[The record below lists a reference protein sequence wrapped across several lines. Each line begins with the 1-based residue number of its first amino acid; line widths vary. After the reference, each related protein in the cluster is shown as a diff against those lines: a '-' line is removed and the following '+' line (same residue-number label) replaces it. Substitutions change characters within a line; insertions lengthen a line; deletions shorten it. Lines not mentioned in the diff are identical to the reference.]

1 MVQRSRPDTTDNFV
15 AASLFVDTNR
25 RSVGVVI
32 GAGLFGGWRRRH
44 EFYQQRQCGREEEEE
59 EEAASWPAA
68 EESLS
73 FSRIPPPS
81 LLLLPDA
88 RFRPRFA
95 SFNAPLPSEEEAAA
109 RKQIFFASAAAAS
122 SNKQI
127 MDRVLLRHLKQESK
141 CMSRREKITSIDS
154 DTSAP
159 RVTEH
164 KTSASELNSL
174 LLQADVL
181 ASKIKTDDSADN
193 SDAFLTATSDQLK
206 TVEWT
211 STRRWSGS
219 GWRGNKSRG
228 YFGLHLGLQR
238 RS

>member
-1 MVQRSRPDTTDNFV
+1 MAGGGRVAVLQSHSAAVASPPPRRPIP
-15 AASLFVDTNR
+15 AALRFFQCTASVRR
-25 RSVGVVI
+25 RS
-32 GAGLFGGWRRRH
+32 GG
-44 EFYQQRQCGREEEEE
+44 
-59 EEAASWPAA
+59 
-68 EESLS
+68 
-73 FSRIPPPS
+73 
-81 LLLLPDA
+81 
-88 RFRPRFA
+88 
-95 SFNAPLPSEEEAAA
+95 
-109 RKQIFFASAAAAS
+109 FFASAAAAS
-122 SNKQI
+122 PNKQI